1 MKALV
6 VEDEALI
13 RLNLCDMLEEMGHEA
28 AQASNGQEGLALLDQ
43 DPGIG
48 LLISDL
54 GLHGMR
60 GEDLVRRARALRPH
74 LKIVVATGRSAS
86 AFAGLGAETGARFLA
101 KPFDLADLRRVLEM
115 T

>member
-28 AQASNGQEGLALLDQ
+28 AQASNGQDGLALLEQ
-43 DPGIG
+43 DCGIG

-54 GLHGMR
+54 GLHGMS
-60 GEDLVRRARALRPH
+60 GEELVRRARALRPE
-74 LKIVVATGRSAS
+74 LKIVVATGRSAN
-86 AFAGLGAETGARFLA
+86 AQFTAETGARFLG
-101 KPFDLADLRRVLEM
+101 KPFDLADLRRAVEGD
-115 T
+115 